1 MKITIET
8 DDLLV
13 LMYLLDVRL
22 DTLSTRHLLALDES
36 TAFSK
41 KFLLKAAWEEPMHV
55 QTQNSLDNLVSMA
68 ESPTN
73 QVGEQ
78 VWKGLMV

>member
-8 DDLLV
+8 DDLLA

-22 DTLSTRHLLALDES
+22 DTLSARHILALDE
-36 TAFSK
+36 TTPFSK

-55 QTQNSLDNLVSMA
+55 QTQNSLENLVSMTG
-68 ESPTN
+68 SPTN

>member
-8 DDLLV
+8 DDLLA

-22 DTLSTRHLLALDES
+22 DTLSARHILALDE
-36 TAFSK
+36 TTPFSK

-55 QTQNSLDNLVSMA
+55 KTQNSLENLVSMA
-68 ESPTN
+68 GSPTN
-73 QVGEQ
+73 QVGEE